1 MKDDKK
7 EKELP
12 KSIEANYTKDRD
24 YRRVYVN
31 GVYGGMTPKGELLFD
46 LFHEYG
52 NYPEIV
58 TYEIKDGRLGAEIS
72 KLPKQTS
79 LVRERKI
86 GVIVPLDSAENIA
99 RWILEKVEEI
109 RRITKEAES
118 EGGD

>member
-31 GVYGGMTPKGELLFD
+31 GVYGGMTPRGELLFD

-52 NYPEIV
+52 NIPEII
-58 TYEIKDGRLGAEIS
+58 TFEIKDDRLGAEIS
-72 KLPKQTS
+72 KLPKQS
-79 LVRERKI
+79 FLVRERKV
-86 GVIVPLDSAENIA
+86 GVIVSLDSAESIA
-99 RWILEKVEEI
+99 HWILKQVEEI
-109 RRITKEAES
+109 RSITKEAES
-118 EGGD
+118 KGGG